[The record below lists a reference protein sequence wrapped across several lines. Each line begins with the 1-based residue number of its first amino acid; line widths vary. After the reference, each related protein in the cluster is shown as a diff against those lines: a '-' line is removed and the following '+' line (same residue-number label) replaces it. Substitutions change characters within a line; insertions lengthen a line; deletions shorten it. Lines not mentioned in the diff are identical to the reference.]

1 MAKRHV
7 GFSAILLGCL
17 IQVSQVQGA
26 HQVHSSLGSF
36 LTASSGISLQF
47 IDFEGSFTT
56 PVSFAAVNSTTL
68 PGVIPTGINF
78 TGPPTTQSIDIVV
91 DSIGASNVLFSNFNN
106 DILRV
111 DFNPGV
117 TAAGSDLRALTGSS
131 PINVAVTIRDPNDVV
146 HTFPVSIPSGN
157 FAFFG
162 ITVDSGEIIRIE
174 YNSGGDFEVV
184 DNYLFGTITNLS
196 PVADCGSGAI
206 TVEATSAA
214 GASVQL
220 DGSDSFDPDGD
231 TISFLW
237 AVSDLA
243 VVLDDPT
250 SATPSGVFPLG
261 ITMAT
266 LTVSDGNGG
275 VSTCDVIV
283 TVQDTTP
290 PEVAAT
296 TDIAMLWPPNHKMRN
311 VKLFI
316 IGTDVVT
323 DTADIEVLSATIRSD
338 EPDNGDADGNTTGD
352 VGGQDGFT
360 SPVDVTGQLT
370 FDPGA
375 GDNGAWVVTV
385 QLRSERQGTGDGRS
399 YIVDVVARDT
409 SGIEGTTSC
418 VVVVPHD
425 RGH

>member
-1 MAKRHV
+1 MAGKHV
-7 GFSAILLGCL
+7 GFSTILLGCL
-17 IQVSQVQGA
+17 IHVTQAQGA
-26 HQVHSSLGSF
+26 HQTHNSLSSF
-36 LTASSGISLQF
+36 LAASSGISLQF

-68 PGVIPTGINF
+68 PGVIPAGINF
-78 TGPPTTQSIDIVV
+78 TGPPTTQSIDIVL

-106 DILRV
+106 DVLRV

-117 TAAGSDLRALTGSS
+117 TAAGSDLRALTGTS

-146 HTFPVSIPSGN
+146 HTFPVTVPAGQ

-162 ITVDSGEIIRIE
+162 ITVDSGEIVRIE

-184 DNYLFGTITNLS
+184 DNYLFGTFTNLA
-196 PVADCGSGAI
+196 PVADCGSGSI
-206 TVEATSAA
+206 TVEATSSA

-220 DGSDSFDPDGD
+220 DGTDSFDPDGD
-231 TISFLW
+231 AISFLW
-237 AVSDLA
+237 DVSDLA

-275 VSTCDVIV
+275 FSTCDVIV

-296 TDIAMLWPPNHKMRN
+296 TDVAMLWPPNHKMRS
-311 VKLFI
+311 VTIFI
-316 IGTDVVT
+316 VGTDVVT
-323 DTADIEVLSATIRSD
+323 DTADIEVISATIRSD
-338 EPDNGDADGNTTGD
+338 EPDDGDADGNTTGD
-352 VGGQDGFT
+352 VHGQDGFA
-360 SPVDVTGQLT
+360 SPVNVTAELA
-370 FDPGA
+370 FDAGA
-375 GDNGAWVVTV
+375 GENGAWVVSV
-385 QLRSERQGTGDGRS
+385 QLRSERQGGGDGRS

-409 SGIEGTTSC
+409 SSVEGTTSC
-418 VVVVPHD
+418 VIVVPHD